1 MHDDGGLQMAA
12 RLKGFEMPWVFVF
25 PAIVIGI
32 SILLPFLAQ
41 IIASLFVL
49 ICKAIAAFI
58 YFLAWL
64 RVKWYAHREERQQ

>member
-1 MHDDGGLQMAA
+1 
-12 RLKGFEMPWVFVF
+12 MPWVFVF

-41 IIASLFVL
+41 IIANLFVL

-58 YFLAWL
+58 YFLTWL
-64 RVKWYAHREERQQ
+64 RVKWHAPREERD

>member
-1 MHDDGGLQMAA
+1 MHDDGDLQMAA
-12 RLKGFEMPWVFVF
+12 RLKVFEMPWVFVF

-41 IIASLFVL
+41 IIANLFVL

-58 YFLAWL
+58 YFLTWL
-64 RVKWYAHREERQQ
+64 RVKWYAHREEQQQ

>member
-1 MHDDGGLQMAA
+1 MHDNGGLRVAA

-41 IIASLFVL
+41 ILAGLLVL
-49 ICKAIAAFI
+49 IGKAIAAFI
-58 YFLAWL
+58 YFLTWL
-64 RVKWYAHREERQQ
+64 RVKWYARREEQD

>member
-1 MHDDGGLQMAA
+1 
-12 RLKGFEMPWVFVF
+12 MPWVFVF

-41 IIASLFVL
+41 IIANLFVL

-58 YFLAWL
+58 YFLTWL
-64 RVKWYAHREERQQ
+64 RVKWYAPP